1 MKIKHPDFITI
12 KKSSIPGAGLGVFA
26 VQAIKKGKR
35 LGEYSGEQLNL
46 GQFLKKKNTDYCF
59 EINRKN
65 KPPFY
70 IDGKFRGSWH
80 SKVNGAKTNTEKK
93 KINVVTYQYNQKIYF
108 KTVKNIKKGQEL
120 LIDYGESYWFN
131 E

>member
-46 GQFLKKKNTDYCF
+46 GQFLKKKIQITVLKLI
-59 EINRKN
+59 EKINRLFILTENFVEVGILKSMEQ
-65 KPPFY
+65 KPTL
-70 IDGKFRGSWH
+70 R
-80 SKVNGAKTNTEKK
+80 KK
-93 KINVVTYQYNQKIYF
+93 KLMLLHT
-108 KTVKNIKKGQEL
+108 NITKKY
-120 LIDYGESYWFN
+120 ISRR
-131 E
+131 